1 MKMAIKKTAETKPKS
16 KYEKYILRD
25 TVVEMPPRKKPASP
39 YVAAVGNFWKEV
51 EGARCNFAFSYIL
64 TAPYMF
70 PETPHKH
77 DNDEFLFFVST
88 DPNDMKNLGAE
99 VEVAFGEEWTKSTI
113 TTSSVIYFPKGLQ
126 HCPIFVKKL
135 DRPFLFGH
143 VWPMGEET
151 NIQPSD

>member
-1 MKMAIKKTAETKPKS
+1 MPKKKTTGAKS
-16 KYEKYILRD
+16 ANKYEKYILRD
-25 TVVEMPPRKKPASP
+25 TVVEAPPRKRPASP
-39 YVAAVGNFWKEV
+39 YVAAIGDFWKGV

-70 PETPHKH
+70 PETPHTH
-77 DNDEFLFFVST
+77 ENDEFLFFVST
-88 DPNDMKNLGAE
+88 DPNDMKNLGAT
-99 VEVAFGEEWTKSTI
+99 VEIAFGEEWEKCTI

-143 VWPMGEET
+143 VWPMGEKT
-151 NIQPSD
+151 NIKNPD